1 MLDLSITFEW
11 KNDAEIKRII
21 KRFSIAYNE
30 FDLNNKTQSQSKCP
44 FRSKEYKKVNEILKS

>member
-1 MLDLSITFEW
+1 ME
-11 KNDAEIKRII
+11 KRYAEIKRII
-21 KRFSIAYNE
+21 KSFSIAYNE